1 MLLREGQIQPRDS
14 KQEQMTYEVQQ
25 ITEEVGHRS
34 LGSKQQQLSIVP
46 WRCFRELERLELAH
60 SWFTQWCTFFSLLAA
75 IGN

>member
-34 LGSKQQQLSIVP
+34 LDPSSNSLALFHGGAL
-46 WRCFRELERLELAH
+46 ENMERLELAH